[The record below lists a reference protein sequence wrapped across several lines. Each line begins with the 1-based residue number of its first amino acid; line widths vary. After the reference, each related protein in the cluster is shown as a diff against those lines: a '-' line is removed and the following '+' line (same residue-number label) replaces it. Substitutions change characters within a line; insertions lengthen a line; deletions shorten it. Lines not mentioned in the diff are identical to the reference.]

1 MRSNI
6 VHIGAD
12 ELTYEIREIV
22 EVGEKLQS
30 LGVEMH
36 WENIG
41 DPIAKGE
48 EVPAW
53 IKDIVK
59 DTVSKDNSCFG
70 YSPTKG
76 LLETRQFI
84 SALRKKEI
92 GVDLSPEDILFF
104 NGLGDAISIIYT
116 YLNRNARVI
125 GPNPAYPTHSSAE
138 AAHAGAHHISYTLNP
153 HRNWL
158 PDIEDIRNKVKYNP
172 SVAGIL
178 IINPDNPTGMVY
190 PRKILEEIVRIAEE
204 FDLFI
209 VSDEIYANISY
220 GDEEMLSI
228 AEVAKDR
235 VPVIVMRGLSKE
247 VPWPGARCGWIE
259 VYNKDKD
266 KMFARYIK
274 TLVDAK
280 QLEVCSTTLPQKVLP
295 EIMAHHKYAE
305 YLKEKSEN
313 YKKKAE
319 IAYSI
324 FRGVSGVIAP
334 KPEGAFYMSVVFD
347 AGVING
353 NQSLAIENEKVR
365 DCIENITK
373 DISPDKKFVYYL
385 MAATGICVV
394 PLSGFNSDLQGF
406 RITLLEPDIDLFE
419 KNLNTVA
426 KKIEEYV
433 SSK

>member
-1 MRSNI
+1 

-22 EVGEKLQS
+22 EVGEKLAS
-30 LGVEMH
+30 FGVEMH

-48 EVPAW
+48 QVPVW

-59 DTVSKDNSCFG
+59 DTISKDNSCFG

-84 SALRKKEI
+84 SDMRKKEY
-92 GVDLSPEDILFF
+92 GVNLSPEDILFF
-104 NGLGDAISIIYT
+104 NGLGDAISIVYT
-116 YLNRNARVI
+116 YLNRNSRVI

-209 VSDEIYANISY
+209 ISDEIYANISY
-220 GDEEMLSI
+220 SDEKMTSI
-228 AEVAKDR
+228 AEVAGDK
-235 VPVIVMRGLSKE
+235 VPAIVMRGLSKE

-266 KMFARYIK
+266 KVFARYIK

-280 QLEVCSTTLPQKVLP
+280 QLEVCATTLPQKVLP
-295 EIMAHHKYAE
+295 EIMSHTKYAS

-319 IAYSI
+319 LAYGI
-324 FRGVSGVIAP
+324 FRGVAGVVAP
-334 KPEGAFYMSVVFD
+334 KPEGAFYMSVVFED
-347 AGVING
+347 GVING
-353 NQSLAIENEKVR
+353 DQSLYIKDEKIKNYVE
-365 DCIENITK
+365 DMTK
-373 DISPDKKFVYYL
+373 NISPDKKFVYYL

-406 RITLLEPDIDLFE
+406 RITLLEPDIKLFE
-419 KNLNTVA
+419 KNLN
-426 KKIEEYV
+426 KIAEKIREYV
-433 SSK
+433 GN